1 MRSRATTNTPLQALI
16 TLNDTTYVE
25 AARVWAEHLSG
36 LPDDSAKLRHAF
48 HAAPAREPQ
57 RREITSLQTSPTKAR
72 AHFSSNPAD
81 ADKLI
86 TNGEAPRPANLAPIE
101 HAAWTTL
108 CLLVL
113 NLDETLTK

>member
-1 MRSRATTNTPLQALI
+1 MRTNTPLQALI

-25 AARVWAEHLSG
+25 AARVWAEHLSA
-36 LPDDSAKLRHAF
+36 LPDDSVKLRQAF
-48 HAAPAREPQ
+48 LAATAREPQ
-57 RREITSLQTSPTKAR
+57 PRELTSLQTSLTKAR
-72 AHFSSNPAD
+72 AHFAANPAD
-81 ADKLI
+81 AEKLVV
-86 TNGEAPRPANLAPIE
+86 NGEAPRPANLAPIE